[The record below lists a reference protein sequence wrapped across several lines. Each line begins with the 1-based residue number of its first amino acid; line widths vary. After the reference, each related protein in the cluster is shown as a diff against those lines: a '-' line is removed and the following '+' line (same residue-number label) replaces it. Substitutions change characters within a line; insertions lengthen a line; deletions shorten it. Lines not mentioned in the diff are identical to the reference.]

1 MGFSTE
7 QINNL
12 ITGIVLKKT
21 WLQHKKRNFI
31 TIMLLIFLF
40 YIAGNIASICTYSL
54 REEAREA
61 DVAIVLGAA
70 TSDGEVSPVYRE
82 RLNHGI
88 SLYQQGLVD
97 KIIVTGGQAEG
108 NEQSDAYRAKQYV
121 MSQGIPEED
130 ILTEDKSTITQENL
144 ENAKVLMDE
153 AGYQTAVIVSDPL
166 HMKRAMLLAG
176 DAGIEAYS
184 SPTPTTMYR
193 STRTKIP
200 FLAREVFFYVGYKL
214 YRIFF

>member
-1 MGFSTE
+1 M
-7 QINNL
+7 
-12 ITGIVLKKT
+12 KKIC
-21 WLQHKKRNFI
+21 LQHKKRKFI
-31 TIMLLIFLF
+31 TILLLICLF
-40 YIAGNIASICTYSL
+40 YIAGNIVSICAYSL
-54 REEAREA
+54 RDETCEA

-70 TSDGEVSPVYRE
+70 TSDGGVSPVYRE

-88 SLYQQGLVD
+88 FLYQQGIVE

-144 ENAKVLMDE
+144 ENTRAIMDE

-166 HMKRAMLLAG
+166 HMKRAMLMAG
-176 DAGIEAYS
+176 NAGIEAYS
-184 SPTPTTMYR
+184 SPTRTTMYR
-193 STRTKIP
+193 SMRTKIP
-200 FLAREVFFYVGYKL
+200 FLAREVFFYVGYKW
-214 YRIFF
+214 YRIFL